1 MYYDI
6 YFFFKNNQINNYII
20 YITVFKM
27 QGCSNSNSIFKS
39 FDGSRRVKF

>member
-20 YITVFKM
+20 YITVLKM
-27 QGCSNSNSIFKS
+27 QGYSNLLMEV
-39 FDGSRRVKF
+39 DE